1 MKANTK
7 VGDKDGLDG
16 KLQIVAGTC
25 NLAEQLTSG
34 KLQLGVFHGHEFA
47 WAKAKEP
54 KLVPMVVIVND
65 HHDVHA
71 YVVVKKDNPASG
83 IGGLVGKTIDVP
95 KMTKEHCRVF
105 LDANAK
111 DNDRPNPA
119 KFFGKIKE
127 SSSVYDGLD
136 DVAQGKTDAVLVDTI
151 TLEFFKSIKP
161 AVYEKNLRVLQK
173 SKSYPAP
180 VIAYKEGT
188 FNAATLKI
196 LRDGLL
202 KAHESPDGK
211 LLLREWQINRFEPV
225 PANYQEM
232 LNATLKEHP
241 VPESFTKVSRR

>member
-1 MKANTK
+1 M
-7 VGDKDGLDG
+7 
-16 KLQIVAGTC
+16 
-25 NLAEQLTSG
+25 
-34 KLQLGVFHGHEFA
+34 
-47 WAKAKEP
+47 P
-54 KLVPMVVIVND
+54 
-65 HHDVHA
+65 
-71 YVVVKKDNPASG
+71 
-83 IGGLVGKTIDVP
+83 
-95 KMTKEHCRVF
+95 
-105 LDANAK
+105 
-111 DNDRPNPA
+111 RPNPA